1 MALWL
6 DRINDLL
13 WNGILLWMML
23 GLGLWFTLRSGF
35 YPIRKIREVW
45 RFTFGSL
52 FQKKKEKKK
61 REGISPFAAVSTA
74 LAGTIGTGNIAGVAV
89 ALSVGGPGAVF
100 WMWVSAVL
108 GMMTKRTEIFLAVR
122 YREKGSDGQYYGGP
136 MQYMEKGLGSKPL
149 AMLFSALCVAA
160 SFGIGNMAQVHAA
173 AQMVEQAFQV
183 SPVWIG
189 ALMAGICAIV
199 LLGGAKRIAALNEK
213 LVPAM
218 GLFYIAGA
226 LLCLCCRF
234 DRIGPAFSLI
244 FTSAFSPEAAAGGA
258 GGYALSRA
266 MRTGLAR
273 GVFTNEAGLGSAPI
287 AHAAAQTES
296 AEKQA
301 AWGVV
306 EVFLDTL
313 LMCTLTALVILTA
326 NPELMNSGLSGRSPY
341 LQRLCRDFG

>member
-1 MALWL
+1 MAGPDQRPSLERDSPL
-6 DRINDLL
+6 DDV
-13 WNGILLWMML
+13 GI
-23 GLGLWFTLRSGF
+23 GVVVYPTLRFLSHSQ
-35 YPIRKIREVW
+35 IREVW

-52 FQKKKEKKK
+52 FQKKKERKKE
-61 REGISPFAAVSTA
+61 REFLLLQPGFHCPCRHHRHWKCCGSGGCSFRWR
-74 LAGTIGTGNIAGVAV
+74 AGGSI
-89 ALSVGGPGAVF
+89 LDVGQRCSGDDD
-100 WMWVSAVL
+100 
-108 GMMTKRTEIFLAVR
+108 KRTEIFLAVR

-234 DRIGPAFSLI
+234 DRIG
-244 FTSAFSPEAAAGGA
+244 
-258 GGYALSRA
+258 R
-266 MRTGLAR
+266 
-273 GVFTNEAGLGSAPI
+273 
-287 AHAAAQTES
+287 
-296 AEKQA
+296 
-301 AWGVV
+301 
-306 EVFLDTL
+306 
-313 LMCTLTALVILTA
+313 
-326 NPELMNSGLSGRSPY
+326 RSP
-341 LQRLCRDFG
+341 